1 MQTPEDGGC
10 SSRNS
15 GLSSRTLGAL
25 QGPTASPCLPW
36 RQGMFPTRFTQ
47 HSLENSCVYPHSWK
61 TSQLPPGLQAQ
72 DMVLCPSSQA
82 RPGPDSLAEVCPLRK
97 GHSDLQ
103 EVTNLA
109 RIRWGPCTRAQAL
122 PHLPWV
128 TQSGSESRRGE
139 TPGAWRG
146 RGQLLL
152 LSKDLLCTNVA

>member
-1 MQTPEDGGC
+1 MSIQ
-10 SSRNS
+10 
-15 GLSSRTLGAL
+15 
-25 QGPTASPCLPW
+25 
-36 RQGMFPTRFTQ
+36 
-47 HSLENSCVYPHSWK
+47 
-61 TSQLPPGLQAQ
+61 PG
-72 DMVLCPSSQA
+72 QA
-82 RPGPDSLAEVCPLRK
+82 RPCSLAEVCPLRK